1 MPVLSASFNRN
12 QGSEELPLSP
22 PDDSGTEQGETEV
35 PNKMSSGTV
44 VASSIGLLATSALL
58 AGAI

>member
-12 QGSEELPLSP
+12 QGEEELPPDDS
-22 PDDSGTEQGETEV
+22 DDSGTEQGETEV
-35 PNKMSSGTV
+35 PGKMSSGMV

-58 AGAI
+58 GAI